1 MIVEGNPV
9 TQDVSIRGAN
19 VGNYVIRHTTIYAQF
34 DSFNHKGTTLSTDK
48 RRSVGTPS
56 SGTFFFCA

>member
-48 RRSVGTPS
+48 RIGLPTAATAKSTRS
-56 SGTFFFCA
+56 